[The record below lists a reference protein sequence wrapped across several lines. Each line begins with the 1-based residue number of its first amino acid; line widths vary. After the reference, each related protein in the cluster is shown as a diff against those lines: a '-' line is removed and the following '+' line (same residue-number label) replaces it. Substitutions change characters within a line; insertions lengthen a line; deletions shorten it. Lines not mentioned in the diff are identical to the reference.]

1 MDARLRTWL
10 NRHLIEDD
18 IGRILLPYSRLDP
31 RRQDLIIPSW
41 DEMLTDQQPI
51 PNYPPKLQLLD
62 WSQHSRLQHWLQ
74 AIPNWIRESVAL
86 FDTHQLRL
94 LHYAARY
101 PQLLELLD
109 QAPVLAW
116 KLVAMPGSEAER
128 VALLHGKRA
137 DLMSLFGV
145 SAQQDGVKFLRRL
158 RLRQVSPPI
167 LAQIDTCLLDSQR
180 LAGLVQ
186 LPRVNSM
193 ALALAA
199 RFPALIGS
207 RLHRTLAQLPCRPM
221 QCQAMIALLDDA
233 YRLAAGLGVSTAEA
247 IGDCRYLTDVES
259 LYRTWLHQSWS
270 LLNASELLLTAEPQR
285 LQYLADYV
293 ALSRMQYQAWWY
305 DFEQPSRQLWAWL
318 DGDEPVGVLV
328 EQSDSCYRIV
338 KMRQGA
344 NQLPS
349 ANVIAQG
356 EIWLVGLNHQDL

>member
-1 MDARLRTWL
+1 MDARVRSWL
-10 NRHLIEDD
+10 NRHLFEDD
-18 IGRILLPYSRLDP
+18 AGGVILPYSLLDTKHLDM
-31 RRQDLIIPSW
+31 RIPSW
-41 DEMLTDQQPI
+41 DEMLTDQAAI
-51 PNYPPKLQLLD
+51 PRYPPKLNLLS
-62 WSQHSRLQHWLQ
+62 WSEHGRLQRWQ
-74 AIPNWIRESVAL
+74 AAIPVWIKESVAL
-86 FDTHQLRL
+86 FESHQLTL

-137 DLMSLFGV
+137 DLMRLFGV

-167 LAQIDTCLLDSQR
+167 LAQINTCLLDSQR

-233 YRLAAGLGVSTAEA
+233 YRLAGGLGVSAAEA
-247 IGDCRYLTDVES
+247 IGDCRYLTDVEA
-259 LYRTWLHQSWS
+259 LYRTWLHQSGS
-270 LLNASELLLTAEPQR
+270 LLNASELQLTAEPQR
-285 LQYLADYV
+285 LQHLADYV
-293 ALSRMQYQAWWY
+293 ALSRLQYQAWWY
-305 DFEQPSRQLWAWL
+305 ECEQPSRQLWAWL

-328 EQSDSCYRIV
+328 EPSDSSYRIV
-338 KMRQGA
+338 KMRQGE

-349 ANVIAQG
+349 ANVIAQV
-356 EIWLVGLNHQDL
+356 ELWLVGLNHQDL